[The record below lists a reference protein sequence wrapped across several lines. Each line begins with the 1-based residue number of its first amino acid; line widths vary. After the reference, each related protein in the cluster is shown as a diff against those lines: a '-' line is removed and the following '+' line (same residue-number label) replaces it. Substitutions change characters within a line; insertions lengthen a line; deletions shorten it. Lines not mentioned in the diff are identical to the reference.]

1 MGFSGSWLKQN
12 FMVDPPTP
20 LHTSD
25 PAHATPEPGDP
36 TVGAWSG
43 PSILQSDP
51 APYIIGESVPYVV
64 DTDGLML
71 DLTPWGDHEDGYASE
86 NYTEAFQQPWEAA
99 PVADVEQAAAS
110 AAAHGED
117 LGAAR
122 KHVYDTPPFQGF
134 DERYLGGYVE
144 GFGPVELPALAG
156 GGQRGLNSY
165 PVNNPGL
172 EMYGGRGYR
181 YGWGEWQTV
190 DRKMYDPERVHD
202 ERLITANTATELD
215 DQPVPDGA
223 GPYNGPFSSLS
234 RILTTVNQTP
244 MMRRQ
249 PPAMDQSIMGDGA
262 DDVYDAD
269 SDWVIG

>member
-20 LHTSD
+20 LHQAD

-36 TVGAWSG
+36 TMGAWSG
-43 PSILQSDP
+43 PEILHSDP
-51 APYIIGESVPYVV
+51 APYLVGESVPFVA
-64 DTDGLML
+64 DTDGLVL
-71 DLTPWGDHEDGYASE
+71 DHTPWGDHEAGYDSE
-86 NYTEAFQQPWEAA
+86 NYVESFQMPWEAA
-99 PVADVEQAAAS
+99 PAGDVEQAAAS
-110 AAAHGED
+110 AASHAVD

-122 KHVYDTPPFQGF
+122 RHVYDTPPFQAA

-144 GFGPVELPALAG
+144 GFGPIELPALAG

-181 YGWGEWQTV
+181 FGWGEWQTV
-190 DRKMYDPERVHD
+190 DRKMYDPERIHD
-202 ERLITANTATELD
+202 ERLITANTVTAID
-215 DQPVPDGA
+215 DQPVPHQP
-223 GPYNGPFSSLS
+223 GPYNTPFSSLA
-234 RILTTVNQTP
+234 RIIANVTQKP

-249 PPAMDQSIMGDGA
+249 PPPIDQSVMDDGSG
-262 DDVYDAD
+262 DVYDAD
-269 SDWVIG
+269 SDWVM